1 MRIAVLASLAAFAL
15 LSACEKEVILTGERL
30 DLRADLSAD
39 DPGAL
44 SADGSDRALPI
55 SLPVQTV
62 LSSWPQ
68 TAGGPLHAMPHAALS
83 AAPRLV
89 WAAAVGQGEDRR
101 HRITADPV
109 VGGGRIFTVD
119 SRARVTA
126 TSPGGQTLWSADLTP
141 PADNPDDASG
151 AGLALAGGR
160 LFVSLGFGDLVAL
173 DAATGREIWRQDLD
187 AAAGGAPTVAGGLV
201 YLSSRDARGWAVE
214 ADTGRV
220 RWTLQGTP
228 GQAGLVGGAAPAVTD
243 RLAIFPFSSA
253 ELTAALREGGTAIWT
268 ANVAGRRPGRVYARI
283 SDISGDPVVAGNRI
297 YAGSAAGRLDAVD
310 LSSGEVLW
318 SAREG
323 AMSPVVV
330 AGGAVFA
337 VTDQA
342 ELVRLDAGSGARVW
356 SAPLPYFQRLDPRRR
371 KDVFAHY
378 GPVLAGGRLWVASG
392 DGQLRGFS
400 PVDGALAATVAIPG
414 GAATAPVVAGR
425 TLYVVSQRGQL
436 LAFR

>member
-1 MRIAVLASLAAFAL
+1 
-15 LSACEKEVILTGERL
+15 
-30 DLRADLSAD
+30 
-39 DPGAL
+39 
-44 SADGSDRALPI
+44 
-55 SLPVQTV
+55 
-62 LSSWPQ
+62 
-68 TAGGPLHAMPHAALS
+68 
-83 AAPRLV
+83 
-89 WAAAVGQGEDRR
+89 
-101 HRITADPV
+101 
-109 VGGGRIFTVD
+109 
-119 SRARVTA
+119 
-126 TSPGGQTLWSADLTP
+126 LWSADLTP

-283 SDISGDPVVAGNRI
+283 SDISGDPVVAGNRV